1 MSPSFTVYQKTEKPP
16 EQQEKRMEEQPVSAA
31 EKQETEPMSS
41 PTIVLGVK
49 SNAAFRKEVESHSG
63 EKVMQC
69 YQCGE
74 CTAGC
79 PMAFAMDIMP
89 NQVMRMVQLGLS
101 KPLLESSTIWLCAG
115 CETCA
120 TRCPRLV
127 ALSKVMDALRQMSI
141 SQGKAAE
148 PNIAEFHK
156 IFIDAIGRHGRIHE
170 VGMLGRYK
178 MATKDLFSD
187 MGLGMKMFLKGK
199 LKMMP
204 DRIKDV
210 DEVREII
217 KKSRET
223 SPQPSPEK
231 GGSK

>member
-1 MSPSFTVYQKTEKPP
+1 
-16 EQQEKRMEEQPVSAA
+16 MEEQIASSEAHVA
-31 EKQETEPMSS
+31 EEKSS
-41 PTIVLGVK
+41 PTIILGACG
-49 SNAAFRKEVESHSG
+49 SEAFRKRVESISG

-79 PMAFAMDIMP
+79 PMAFAMDITP
-89 NQVMRMVQLGLS
+89 NQVMRFVQLGAS
-101 KPLLESSTIWLCAG
+101 KPVIESSTIWLCAG

-127 ALSKVMDALRQMSI
+127 SLSKVMDALRQIALSE
-141 SQGKAAE
+141 GKAAE
-148 PNIAEFHK
+148 RNVAQFHK
-156 IFIDAIGRHGRIHE
+156 IFIDAVGRHGRVHE

-199 LKMMP
+199 LKMVP
-204 DRIKDV
+204 DKIKGV
-210 DEVREII
+210 REVREII
-217 KKSRET
+217 RKSQEAA
-223 SPQPSPEK
+223 E
-231 GGSK
+231 

>member
-1 MSPSFTVYQKTEKPP
+1 
-16 EQQEKRMEEQPVSAA
+16 MEEQIASSETKTA
-31 EKQETEPMSS
+31 EEKSS
-41 PTIVLGVK
+41 PTIILGNCG
-49 SNAAFRKEVESHSG
+49 SEAFRKRVEAISG
-63 EKVMQC
+63 EKAMQC

-79 PMAFAMDIMP
+79 PMAFAMDITP
-89 NQVMRMVQLGLS
+89 NQVMRFVQLGA
-101 KPLLESSTIWLCAG
+101 KEPVVKSSTIWLCAG

-127 ALSKVMDALRQMSI
+127 SLSKVMDAVRQIALSEGI
-141 SQGKAAE
+141 AAE
-148 PNIAEFHK
+148 ANIAKFHK
-156 IFIDAIGRHGRIHE
+156 IFIDAVGMHGRVHE

-204 DRIKDV
+204 DKIKGV
-210 DEVREII
+210 DEVRKII
-217 KKSRET
+217 AKSKEAA
-223 SPQPSPEK
+223 E
-231 GGSK
+231 